1 MFWTRLIVS
10 LAEFG
15 LSIILSVFIVFWSY
29 KSFVKFASYDVEE
42 EIRKGNAAV
51 AIMLGSLMI
60 GSALIL
66 QQAVYPVI
74 GILMVSM
81 TSEGLALKDFLLMA
95 AYALGHLVFGFL
107 VSVGCVRLALKF
119 FEKLTGDMDEDG
131 EIRKGNV
138 PIAIVLAS
146 VVLVLSM
153 FMKEGVSAMTK
164 TLIPQ
169 PKLGGLQI
177 LP

>member
-1 MFWTRLIVS
+1 MTKLI
-10 LAEFG
+10 LAFAEFFLSFG
-15 LSIILSVFIVFWSY
+15 LSALVIILTYRGFLRLMPHM
-29 KSFVKFASYDVEE
+29 DGEE

-60 GSALIL
+60 GAALIL
-66 QQAVYPVI
+66 QQAVYPVV
-74 GILMVSM
+74 GILMVSL
-81 TSEGLALKDFLLMA
+81 TSEGLGPKDYLLMA
-95 AYALGHLVFGFL
+95 GYALGHLVFGFL
-107 VSVGCVRLALKF
+107 VSVGCVLLALKF
-119 FEKLTGDMDEDG
+119 FEKLTGAMEEDK

-164 TLIPQ
+164 TLIPEPQ
-169 PKLGGLQI
+169 LGSLQQ

>member
-1 MFWTRLIVS
+1 MTQLI
-10 LAEFG
+10 LAFAEFALSFG
-15 LSIILSVFIVFWSY
+15 LSALVIILTYRGFLRLMPHMNG
-29 KSFVKFASYDVEE
+29 EE

-66 QQAVYPVI
+66 QQAIYPVI
-74 GILMVSM
+74 GILMVSL
-81 TSEGLALKDFLLMA
+81 TSEGLGAKDYLLMA
-95 AYALGHLVFGFL
+95 GYALGHLVFGFL
-107 VSVGCVRLALKF
+107 ISVACVQIALKF
-119 FEKLTGDMDEDG
+119 FKKLTGSMDEDG

-164 TLIPQ
+164 TLIPE
-169 PKLGGLQI
+169 PKLGSLQI

>member
-1 MFWTRLIVS
+1 MTQLI
-10 LAEFG
+10 LAFAEFA
-15 LSIILSVFIVFWSY
+15 LSFALSALVILLTYRGFLWLMPHM
-29 KSFVKFASYDVEE
+29 DCEE

-51 AIMLGSLMI
+51 AIMLGSLMV

-66 QQAVYPVI
+66 QQSVYPVV

-81 TSEGLALKDFLLMA
+81 TSESLTPKEFLLMA
-95 AYALGHLVFGFL
+95 AYSLGHLVFGFL
-107 VSVGCVRLALKF
+107 ISVGCVRLALKF

-169 PKLGGLQI
+169 PKLGGLQL